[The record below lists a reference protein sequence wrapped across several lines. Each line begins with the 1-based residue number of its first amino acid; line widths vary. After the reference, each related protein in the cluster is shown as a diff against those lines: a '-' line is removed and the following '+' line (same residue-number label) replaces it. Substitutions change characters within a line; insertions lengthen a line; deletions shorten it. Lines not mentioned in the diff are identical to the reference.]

1 MPKQIKR
8 FLATSITAAVVFVV
22 AASGAS
28 AGGPTCQ
35 NENWDNHGEHITED
49 YVEGDGA
56 GGGAPAH
63 FGSPHQPG
71 ASFCLDQAQSK
82 PVDPEGRRP

>member
-1 MPKQIKR
+1 MKTLITTV
-8 FLATSITAAVVFVV
+8 ATAAFLLV
-22 AASGAS
+22 ASATGAS

-35 NENWDNHGEHITED
+35 NESLDNHGEHITED
-49 YVEGDGA
+49 YVNGDGA

-63 FGSPHQPG
+63 FGSGHQPG

-82 PVDPEGRRP
+82 EPRG

>member
-1 MPKQIKR
+1 MKKSIAVI
-8 FLATSITAAVVFVV
+8 ATAGALLVGAAT
-22 AASGAS
+22 GAS

-49 YVEGDGA
+49 YVAGDGA
-56 GGGAPAH
+56 AGGKPAH
-63 FGSPHQPG
+63 FGSGHQPG

-82 PVDPEGRRP
+82 PVDPQGPRS

>member
-1 MPKQIKR
+1 MNKLISTI
-8 FLATSITAAVVFVV
+8 AMGAAVL
-22 AASGAS
+22 AASASGAS

-35 NENWDNHGEHITED
+35 NENWDNHGQHITDD
-49 YVEGDGA
+49 YVAGDGA

-63 FGSPHQPG
+63 FGSGHQPG

-82 PVDPEGRRP
+82 PIDPAGRRS